1 MMRKVFEFLRREPV
15 RVLAVLT
22 AATAVVSRYVAD
34 FPTDLVLGLAAA
46 VLGVGGEI
54 ARSQVTPTVKT
65 PEG

>member
-1 MMRKVFEFLRREPV
+1 MRKILDFLRREPV

-22 AATAVVSRYVAD
+22 AATAIVSRYVAD

-54 ARSQVTPTVKT
+54 ARTQVTPTVKT
-65 PEG
+65 PQD

>member
-1 MMRKVFEFLRREPV
+1 MRKFLDFLRREPV

-22 AATAVVSRYVAD
+22 AATAIVSRYVAD

-54 ARSQVTPTVKT
+54 ARTQVTPTVKT
-65 PEG
+65 SQD

>member
-1 MMRKVFEFLRREPV
+1 MRKILDFLRREPV

-22 AATAVVSRYVAD
+22 AATAIVSRYVAD

-54 ARSQVTPTVKT
+54 ARTQVTPTVKT
-65 PEG
+65 SQD